1 MVERYKPKRAAAP
14 GFLQYLMN
22 RSRPRASRDA
32 AYVDPFAVR
41 GEIQHPKEVIP
52 EGSSL
57 AQDGAINSPTAPQ
70 QWAANAY
77 AAGLAINS
85 SFFEGQ
91 AFPGYAYLS
100 ELAQRPEYRR
110 ISEVIS
116 TEMTR
121 KWIRLQSTAN
131 TDEETDDLEG
141 EEDDNSLA
149 GKEKDGK
156 VKGAG
161 AGESDDKA
169 DKIKELNDEL
179 DRLKV
184 RDAFCKCASY
194 DGFMGRSHLYLDTGD
209 TDNRDELKTPIGNG
223 RSPESMAKFKG
234 KTGFLKAV
242 RPVEAVWV
250 YPTNYNSSDPLSE
263 EWYNPSSWFVLG
275 KEIHKSRLLRFVGR
289 EVPDLLKPAY
299 SFGGLSLSQ
308 MCKPYVDNWLRT
320 RQSVAD
326 IISAFSIF
334 VLETNL
340 STLLEPSGG
349 QGLNERAAMFNDFR
363 DNKGLMLIDKDT
375 EGFTNVSASLGSLDN
390 LQAQTQEHICSVSG
404 IPVVKY
410 MGIQPAGLNASSEG
424 EIRVFY
430 DWIHAYQE
438 RLFRSHLTVVI
449 DLVMLSLWG
458 EVDQDITFKF
468 EPLWSLDEKSLAEMR
483 EVDSRTGTALISA
496 GVISPVEERARVAA
510 DPESPYASIDVADVP
525 DELEEE
531 EEGLEPKGSAA
542 KIGEMGAEAETGEK
556 APGGSPGGGED
567 ELSAKLIP
575 ILRGAPDGVPE
586 FIRGKLR
593 RAEQATRSP
602 TSSDRFRRPFKGN

>member
-1 MVERYKPKRAAAP
+1 MVERYKPRRAATV
-14 GFLQYLMN
+14 GFFQHLRN
-22 RSRPRASRDA
+22 RPRALRDA
-32 AYVDPFAVR
+32 TYVDPFTVQPTV
-41 GEIQHPKEVIP
+41 QHPTGVAP
-52 EGSSL
+52 EGSGL
-57 AQDGAINSPTAPQ
+57 AMDDAFNASSAPQ

-77 AAGLAINS
+77 AAGLAISS

-110 ISEVIS
+110 IAEVIA

-121 KWIRLQSTAN
+121 KWIRIQSTAN
-131 TDEETDDLEG
+131 TDDETDDLEG
-141 EEDDNSLA
+141 EEDNNSLQ
-149 GKEKDGK
+149 GKQKDGK
-156 VKGAG
+156 DKGAG
-161 AGESDDKA
+161 AGQSDDKA

-179 DRLKV
+179 DRLKI
-184 RDAFCKCASY
+184 RDAFCKVATY
-194 DGFMGRSHLYLDTGD
+194 DGFMGRAHLYLDTGD
-209 TDNRDELKTPIGNG
+209 TENRDELKMPIGNG
-223 RSPESMAKFKG
+223 RSAESLHKFKG
-234 KTGFLKAV
+234 KKKFLRAV

-250 YPTNYNSSDPLSE
+250 YPTNYNSNDPLSDQ
-263 EWYNPSSWFVLG
+263 WYSPESWFVMG
-275 KEIHKSRLLRFVGR
+275 KEIHRSRLLRFVGR

-334 VLETNL
+334 VLHTNL
-340 STLLEPSGG
+340 STLLEPTGG
-349 QGLNERAAMFNDFR
+349 QDLNNRAAMFNDFR
-363 DNKGLMLIDKDT
+363 DNKGLMLVDKET
-375 EGFTNVSASLGSLDN
+375 EEFTNVSASLGSLDN
-390 LQAQTQEHICSVSG
+390 LQAQTQEHICSISG

-438 RLFRSHLTVVI
+438 RLFRAPLTIVL
-449 DLVMLSLWG
+449 DFVMLSLWG
-458 EVDQDITFKF
+458 EVDQDLTFKF

-483 EVDSRTGTALISA
+483 EVDARTGASLITS
-496 GVISPVEERARVAA
+496 GVIDPVEERARVAA

-525 DELEEE
+525 EPPEQGMPGQEPGQQPGQ
-531 EEGLEPKGSAA
+531 EGGEQGGEPP
-542 KIGEMGAEAETGEK
+542 AEPK
-556 APGGSPGGGED
+556 APGGHGED
-567 ELSAKLIP
+567 EDPLAAKLIP

-586 FIRGKLR
+586 FIKGRLR
-593 RAEQATRSP
+593 RAQQGARSSQAA
-602 TSSDRFRRPFKGN
+602 DRFRRPFKG